1 MVRLRDQYGQ
11 SGEERETELVGGG
24 WGVGGLRLSCT
35 YRLSWQTEAE
45 NRTEK
50 VEKGTAVKQD
60 LTLHLCLDDRSCS

>member
-1 MVRLRDQYGQ
+1 MDRVGWR
-11 SGEERETELVGGG
+11 ERERDRDGGR
-24 WGVGGLRLSCT
+24 GVGGLRLSCT

-60 LTLHLCLDDRSCS
+60 LTLRLCLDDRSCS